1 MSDEHA
7 PFLQQLESAPPAGPS
22 LPSFNWT
29 EAQIMAFLAEA
40 WDQAGAR
47 EVRVIGRIRRTDAG
61 HGFLEDLHHP
71 KSGMRLLAPTPTT
84 RVQYGVFVP
93 PQELQRLSKSPAEY
107 AIATLEL
114 SPLERRRE
122 RDDPLVCSVRRGTV
136 APLTR
141 VPDEWGVQQLEGQS
155 APMLTEMARRVIEM
169 QLRDDTRAAQDE
181 LELVRS
187 QLSEARATET
197 TLSSSLDEIHQQV
210 KDGAARV
217 EAIEADVANRRAEL
231 EKQLS
236 ELASLLKEK
245 GERMVALRLI
255 EPEDLARLVPTE
267 AAQDARLGHDFATE
281 LDRSWERLASYLQAH
296 LWRTGM
302 HYTHAQLAEF
312 LALLRTHDLIV
323 LAGDSGSGKTSLA
336 RSVAEALGGKC
347 TVVPVKPNWTSSE
360 DLLGY
365 YNPIEGRFHPTQFL
379 LALLNAAREPDVP
392 HFICLDEMNL
402 ARVEYYFADFLSLL
416 ESREA
421 LPWVHLYGSAE
432 EQQTALDNRLFL
444 TLEEEARKRAGLG
457 PEATLEELLL
467 HDHASAELRKLAG
480 FQEADTLLSH
490 HARLRRALST
500 LIRIPPGF
508 QFPPNVW
515 ILGAINVDET
525 THYLSPKILDRAHVM
540 RFTNPVLVDW
550 DGEEES
556 LTSFDLD
563 LALPVRMRAEQ
574 LGMRHPYP
582 AFDRADPDLSR
593 LAKLSREFLD
603 PLGVEFGM
611 RAIRQ
616 SGNYLQK
623 ARDAGIGES
632 EALNQVLMHKV
643 LPKLVVDLDKVA
655 VNGTKRRD
663 LLERMQQ
670 FVEEMLGPGHDELP
684 DDAVEHLRQM
694 LARADANHGIA
705 NFWAR

>member
-1 MSDEHA
+1 
-7 PFLQQLESAPPAGPS
+7 
-22 LPSFNWT
+22 
-29 EAQIMAFLAEA
+29 
-40 WDQAGAR
+40 
-47 EVRVIGRIRRTDAG
+47 
-61 HGFLEDLHHP
+61 
-71 KSGMRLLAPTPTT
+71 
-84 RVQYGVFVP
+84 
-93 PQELQRLSKSPAEY
+93 
-107 AIATLEL
+107 
-114 SPLERRRE
+114 
-122 RDDPLVCSVRRGTV
+122 
-136 APLTR
+136 
-141 VPDEWGVQQLEGQS
+141 
-155 APMLTEMARRVIEM
+155 
-169 QLRDDTRAAQDE
+169 
-181 LELVRS
+181 
-187 QLSEARATET
+187 
-197 TLSSSLDEIHQQV
+197 
-210 KDGAARV
+210 
-217 EAIEADVANRRAEL
+217 
-231 EKQLS
+231 
-236 ELASLLKEK
+236 
-245 GERMVALRLI
+245 
-255 EPEDLARLVPTE
+255 
-267 AAQDARLGHDFATE
+267 
-281 LDRSWERLASYLQAH
+281 
-296 LWRTGM
+296 
-302 HYTHAQLAEF
+302 
-312 LALLRTHDLIV
+312 
-323 LAGDSGSGKTSLA
+323 
-336 RSVAEALGGKC
+336 
-347 TVVPVKPNWTSSE
+347 
-360 DLLGY
+360 
-365 YNPIEGRFHPTQFL
+365 
-379 LALLNAAREPDVP
+379 
-392 HFICLDEMNL
+392 MNL